1 MMESPKPF
9 LFRLTK
15 EADELLEKEFLF
27 RRTKKNLNQSKS
39 EIINRAIIRLL
50 KGRHKHDNVKS
61 TQTPT

>member
-15 EADELLEKEFLF
+15 EADELLEKEFLR
-27 RRTKKNLNQSKS
+27 RRTKKKLSQSKS

-50 KGRHKHDNVKS
+50 KGRFNHENAKS
-61 TQTPT
+61 T